1 MKKTILMMMI
11 VFAFVIAINVQAVQ
25 AVPTLWLSDDFGGTW
40 LTVSDGSGA
49 DANSTVGAVTFIG
62 PLGNWVLNV
71 TTGITMPVLGS
82 ATSPYMDLNSVDVS
96 SSSGGNL
103 WIRFN
108 ETGFGPFTG
117 ALVSSVGGTTSGTV
131 DFYTYV
137 DSTLLSHLG
146 PFGPGAFSG
155 TTSAA
160 TSFLSS
166 GLWLGAKINHTGKGT
181 TSFDYEVKVPE
192 PSTLLLLGSGLL
204 GLALYGRKRF
214 KR

>member
-1 MKKTILMMMI
+1 MKKTILMIMV

-25 AVPTLWLSDDFGGTW
+25 AVPTLWLSDDSGVSW
-40 LTVSDGSGA
+40 MKVSDGGVG
-49 DANSTVGAVTFIG
+49 DINSTSGAVTLSSA
-62 PLGNWVLNV
+62 LGSWIVNV

-82 ATSPYMDLNSVDVS
+82 ATSPYMDLNSVNVS
-96 SSSGGNL
+96 STSGGNL
-103 WIRFN
+103 WIWFN

-117 ALVSSVGGTTSGTV
+117 ALVSSVGGTTSGTI
-131 DFYTYV
+131 DLYTYV
-137 DSTLLSHLG
+137 GSTFLSHLG

-166 GLWLGAKINHTGKGT
+166 GLWLGAEINHTGSGI

-192 PSTLLLLGSGLL
+192 PSTLLLLGAGMVGL
-204 GLALYGRKRF
+204 GFAARRRK
-214 KR
+214 K